1 MAVFVCLGAIIS
13 TDAIGLEAF
22 PKPGILFV
30 NMPAP
35 SAHPVNGR
43 ARVPAPLLKRRLPSG
58 RGATEQPNA
67 AGDGDAALTARFWVA
82 LVMTGVAA
90 GLFGAFMMYVLFNV
104 EHLAFNFSHGSF
116 QDAVERSSN
125 LRRITSLLVAAAI
138 GGPAWYLLRRYT
150 PGEKSE
156 VDDAIWTGDGRVS
169 FRRCLGTGLISEL
182 VIGMGASIGREN
194 APKLMGAA
202 SGTVVSGWLGL
213 TGGQRKLLVAC
224 GAGAG
229 LGAVYNVPLGGA
241 LFTVE
246 VLLGTAFL
254 PAVLPALACSFIATL
269 TSWVYLP
276 ARATYVDIP
285 AYRFTATLMI
295 CALLIGPVVGLL
307 ASGYIRLIGWVSFH
321 RTSGIKL
328 VPAMFVAFG
337 ALGLIGFAYP
347 QLFGNGQDMAHDAF
361 IGQGTLLLFLALSM
375 LKPLVTA
382 ACLKSGAAGGLFT
395 PTLSTGAAFGALSG
409 LVWSHFWPGSPA
421 GAFAMVAAAA
431 MVGASMQ
438 APLAALA
445 LVLELTHSGFSL
457 VVPMMAATVIATLV
471 ARHVDGYSIYSARLP
486 ARQSAA
492 LSPVITSP
500 T

>member
-1 MAVFVCLGAIIS
+1 MGVFALLGAIIS
-13 TDAIGLEAF
+13 TVAIGLQVLSTAGRF
-22 PKPGILFV
+22 WLR
-30 NMPAP
+30 MPTP
-35 SAHPVNGR
+35 SSSPIDGR

-67 AGDGDAALTARFWVA
+67 ASDGDAFLDARFWAA
-82 LVMTGVAA
+82 LVVTGVAA
-90 GLFGAFMMYVLFNV
+90 GLLGAFMMFVLFNV
-104 EHLAFNFSHGSF
+104 EHLAFDFSHGTF
-116 QDAVERSSN
+116 QAAVERSSN
-125 LRRITSLLVAAAI
+125 LRRISSLVAAAAI

-150 PGEKSE
+150 PREKSE
-156 VDDAIWTGDGRVS
+156 VDDAIWSGEGRLS
-169 FRRCLGTGLISEL
+169 FRRCLGTGLISEV
-182 VIGMGASIGREN
+182 VIGMGASLGREN

-202 SGTVVSGWLGL
+202 SGSVVAGWLGL
-213 TGGQRKLLVAC
+213 TSGQRKLLVAC

-241 LFTVE
+241 LFTIE
-246 VLLGTAFL
+246 VLLGTAAL
-254 PAVLPALACSFIATL
+254 PAVLPALACSFVATL
-269 TSWVYLP
+269 ASWAYLP
-276 ARATYVDIP
+276 AHATYLDIP
-285 AYRFTATLMI
+285 PYRFTATVMV

-321 RTSGIKL
+321 RAAGIRM
-328 VPAMFVAFG
+328 VPAMLAAFG

-361 IGQGTLLLFLALSM
+361 LGRGTLLLFLALFM

-382 ACLKSGAAGGLFT
+382 ACLKSGASGGLFT
-395 PTLSTGAAFGALSG
+395 PTLSMGAVFGAFLG
-409 LVWSHFWPGSPA
+409 LAWSHLWPGSPA

-457 VVPMMAATVIATLV
+457 LLPLIAATVVATAV
-471 ARHVDGYSIYSARLP
+471 ARYVDGYSIYSARLP
-486 ARQSAA
+486 GHHHAPG
-492 LSPVITSP
+492 SP
-500 T
+500 